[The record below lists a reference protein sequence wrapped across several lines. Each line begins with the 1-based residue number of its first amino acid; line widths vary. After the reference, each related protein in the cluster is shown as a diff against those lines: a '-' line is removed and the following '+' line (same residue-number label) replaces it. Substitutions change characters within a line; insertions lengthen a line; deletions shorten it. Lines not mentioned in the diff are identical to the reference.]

1 MRFQLCWNRF
11 AFYNTSLLL
20 LLKYQAMKKIL
31 LLISLAISLQNLF
44 AQQNETYVIVHGAW
58 GGAWDW
64 KKVDSLLT
72 AKGNKVYRATLTGLG
87 ERYHLANAKIGLYTH
102 VNDVVNTLLFEDL
115 HDVVLVGHSY
125 GGMVI
130 TGVADSLSSRIKRL
144 VYIDALLPNNGE
156 SVLTARNVA
165 ITERLKQMSAGL
177 TKDSLILPSWVK
189 AGTLPPMD
197 VPHPAK
203 TFLDTIWL
211 NNKTALNIPATYILT
226 VDKGKKPEEDDFA
239 FFADRAKQRGFT
251 YYQMDNTSHTPE
263 RSKPKE
269 LVEFMLPPK
278 E

>member
-1 MRFQLCWNRF
+1 
-11 AFYNTSLLL
+11 
-20 LLKYQAMKKIL
+20 MKKIL
-31 LLISLAISLQNLF
+31 LLISLSISLQNLF

-64 KKVDSLLT
+64 KKADSLLT
-72 AKGNKVYRATLTGLG
+72 AKGNKVYRVTLTGLG

-102 VNDVVNTLLFEDL
+102 INDVVNTLLFEDL

-144 VYIDALLPNNGE
+144 VYIDALLPHNGE
-156 SVLTARNVA
+156 STLTAGSRA
-165 ITERLKQMSAGL
+165 PISERLKQMSNVI
-177 TKDSLILPSWVK
+177 TKDSLIIPAWVK
-189 AGTLPPMD
+189 ADAPFPKD

-211 NNKTALNIPATYILT
+211 KNQAALNIPATYILT
-226 VDKGKKPEEDDFA
+226 VDKGKKPEDDDFY
-239 FFADRAKQRGFT
+239 FFAKRAKLRGFT
-251 YYQMDNTSHTPE
+251 YYQMDNASHTPE

-269 LVEFMLPPK
+269 LVELMLPPK
-278 E
+278 K